1 MVFTQAGTCALIGTG
16 LGLGI
21 CAIVGPI
28 VAAQG
33 FPFRMMWFTPVLG
46 VVMVLLV
53 TMSAALISVRPV
65 LKLEPAVVFAG
76 R

>member
-1 MVFTQAGTCALIGTG
+1 MRWYLVNSEDVGDVGAMLMLGMVFAQTGTCALIGAG

-28 VAAQG
+28 VAA
-33 FPFRMMWFTPVLG
+33 
-46 VVMVLLV
+46 
-53 TMSAALISVRPV
+53 LISARPV